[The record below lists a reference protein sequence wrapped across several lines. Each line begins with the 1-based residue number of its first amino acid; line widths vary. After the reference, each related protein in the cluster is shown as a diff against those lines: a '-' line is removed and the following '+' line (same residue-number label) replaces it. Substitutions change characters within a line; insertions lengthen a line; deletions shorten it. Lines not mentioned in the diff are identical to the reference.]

1 MAEFEEHMKSR
12 GGDLQSVARE
22 MSESVTDPDIQA
34 TEVVEKEER
43 ERGREGESEGRGGGA

>member
-1 MAEFEEHMKSR
+1 MKSR

-34 TEVVEKEER
+34 TEVATGEGG
-43 ERGREGESEGRGGGA
+43 GREEDNSVFY

>member
-1 MAEFEEHMKSR
+1 MKSR

-34 TEVVEKEER
+34 TEVR
-43 ERGREGESEGRGGGA
+43 RGREGGGEREGGRKTTLFSTNLSNSS